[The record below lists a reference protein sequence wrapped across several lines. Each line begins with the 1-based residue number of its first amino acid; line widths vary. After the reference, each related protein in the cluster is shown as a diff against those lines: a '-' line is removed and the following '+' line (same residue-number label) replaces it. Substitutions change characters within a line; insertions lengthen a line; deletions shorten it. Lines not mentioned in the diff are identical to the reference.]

1 VIQEVQQNS
10 EPRYGWIMV
19 AVSFVIMGLQF
30 GALVSISVFLKPL
43 MAEFGWERGD
53 TAFAYTVGAGAVGLG
68 GIVMGWL
75 ADRFSTRPVVLFGS
89 VMLGLSLLL
98 LSHLKT
104 LWQLY
109 AFYCILGGLGFA
121 ALNVPIIT
129 NVGQWFKRNKGLA
142 LGIISAGAA
151 LGQGLVPYFAQYLMI
166 FSGWRA
172 TYTTLAVIFWAIL
185 VPLAFLIRTPPRL
198 AKDRNASPSGN
209 SQGTEEVYPIAPAK
223 VVTWL
228 SIAVIFC
235 CICMA
240 TPIIHVV
247 ALASDKGI
255 DSQSAAGVLG
265 VIMIA
270 GLFGRI
276 FFGKI
281 ADSIGGLR
289 TYLLAS
295 AAQTALVF
303 WFTQLNS
310 LTGLYILAVLFGL
323 GFSGVM
329 TCIWV
334 CVREMTPP
342 QSGGLSLGIV
352 TLFGWI
358 GMGLGGY
365 QGGLFFDLTGNYTF
379 SFANAA
385 LAGVVNLIIL
395 SSLLLYVTRKQ
406 TALAYNGPTNA
417 DV

>member
-10 EPRYGWIMV
+10 EPRYGWIMAV
-19 AVSFVIMGLQF
+19 VSFVIMGLQF

-43 MAEFGWERGD
+43 VAEFGWERGN
-53 TAFAYTVGAGAVGLG
+53 TAFAYTAGAGAAGLG
-68 GIVMGWL
+68 GIVMGWM

-98 LSHLKT
+98 LSYLET

-109 AFYCILGGLGFA
+109 LFYCILGGLGFA

-129 NVGQWFKRNKGLA
+129 NVGQWFSRNKGLA
-142 LGIISAGAA
+142 LGIVSAGGA
-151 LGQGLVPYFAQYLMI
+151 LGQGLVPYFARYLMI
-166 FSGWRA
+166 FSGWRGA
-172 TYTTLAVIFWAIL
+172 YTTLAVIFWAML
-185 VPLAFLIRTPPRL
+185 LPLALLIRTPPRL
-198 AKDRNASPSGN
+198 AKDKNASPSGN
-209 SQGTEEVYPIAPAK
+209 PLGTEEVYPIAPAK
-223 VVTWL
+223 VVIWL

-247 ALASDKGI
+247 ALASDMGFN
-255 DSQSAAGVLG
+255 SQSAAGVLG
-265 VIMIA
+265 LIMIA

-303 WFTQLNS
+303 WFTQLHS

-334 CVREMTPP
+334 SVREMTPP
-342 QSGGLSLGIV
+342 RSGGLSLGIV
-352 TLFGWI
+352 NLFGWI

-365 QGGLFFDLTGNYTF
+365 QGGLFFDLTGNYTV
-379 SFANAA
+379 SYANAA
-385 LAGVVNLIIL
+385 LAGVVNLMIL
-395 SSLLLYVTRKQ
+395 GSLLLYVTRKQ
-406 TALAYNGPTNA
+406 AALEYEMKEA
-417 DV
+417 

>member
-1 VIQEVQQNS
+1 VIQEVQQS
-10 EPRYGWIMV
+10 AEPRYGWIMV

-43 MAEFGWERGD
+43 VAEFGWERGN
-53 TAFAYTVGAGAVGLG
+53 TAFAYTAGRGAVGLG
-68 GIVMGWL
+68 GIVMGWM
-75 ADRFSTRPVVLFGS
+75 ADRFSTRPIVLFGS

-98 LSHLKT
+98 LSYLKT

-109 AFYCILGGLGFA
+109 LFYCILGGLGFA

-129 NVGQWFKRNKGLA
+129 NVGQWFSRNKGLA
-142 LGIISAGAA
+142 LGIISAGGA
-151 LGQGLVPYFAQYLMI
+151 LGQGLVPYFARYLMI
-166 FSGWRA
+166 LSGWRG
-172 TYTTLAVIFWAIL
+172 TYTTLAVIFWAVL
-185 VPLAFLIRTPPRL
+185 VPLALLIRIPPCL
-198 AKDRNASPSGN
+198 SKDRNDSPLRNPHGM
-209 SQGTEEVYPIAPAK
+209 EEVYPIAPAK
-223 VVTWL
+223 VVIWL

-255 DSQSAAGVLG
+255 DSQSAAGVLSL
-265 VIMIA
+265 IMIA

-303 WFTQLNS
+303 WFTQLHS
-310 LTGLYILAVLFGL
+310 LTGLYILAFLFGI

-352 TLFGWI
+352 SLFGWI

-365 QGGLFFDLTGNYTF
+365 QGGLLFDLTGNYTL
-379 SFANAA
+379 SYANAA
-385 LAGVVNLIIL
+385 LAGIVNLMIL
-395 SSLLLYVTRKQ
+395 CSLLLYATRKQ
-406 TALAYNGPTNA
+406 AAPAYEMKA
-417 DV
+417 A